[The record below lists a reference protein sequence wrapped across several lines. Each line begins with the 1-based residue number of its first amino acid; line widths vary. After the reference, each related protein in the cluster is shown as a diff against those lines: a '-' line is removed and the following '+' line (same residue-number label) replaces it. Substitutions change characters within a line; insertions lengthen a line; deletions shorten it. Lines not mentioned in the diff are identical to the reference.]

1 MKIKNLKGAGW
12 KKDSKAVSPAISTV
26 ILTSAIVVLLLV
38 TIVFANNFLSARM
51 TENEFNAMKQFMQT
65 VALQI
70 DDVAWI
76 PGRVQ
81 TIRYASKYGHVKFEN
96 DTLTYSVYLHDGAS
110 YKFFANFTTGI
121 LLFNVP
127 ISSYTVSNNY
137 HERVFPPSGSFLQKG
152 TSASTSHVFV
162 VEKLPMSDG
171 DYIRI
176 VVAPC
181 IRVLN
186 STLGAVKYF
195 KFFLPILVSGSSPRL
210 SQSVTLAGRSVSL
223 KTGTCNAIMITVN
236 FPRGS
241 FQKGGFDGNFFKF
254 DKTTEVFNVPSGS
267 IVEFY
272 TGTVMVSLGLHG

>member
-1 MKIKNLKGAGW
+1 MKIKSLKGAGW

-65 VALQI
+65 AALQI

-96 DTLTYSVYLHDGAS
+96 ATLIYSVYIHDGTG

-137 HERVFPPSGSFLQKG
+137 YERVFPSNGSFLQRG
-152 TSASTSHVFV
+152 TSASVSQVFV

-181 IRVLN
+181 MRVLD
-186 STLGAVKYF
+186 STVGTTKYF
-195 KFFLPILVSGSSPRL
+195 RFFLPILVSGNHPHL
-210 SQSVTLAGRSVSL
+210 SQSVTLAGTSVSVR
-223 KTGTCNAIMITVN
+223 TGTCNAVRIIVN
-236 FPRGS
+236 FPRES
-241 FQKGGFDGNFFKF
+241 FQKGGFSEDFFGF
-254 DKTTEVFNVPSGS
+254 ERTTEIFDVPDGS
-267 IVEFY
+267 VIEFY
-272 TGTVMVSLGLHG
+272 TARVVVSLGLHG